1 MKIQRHRID
10 TNVVVGLLVREFCC
24 SGTDVSA
31 KVLAMYAGTRTP
43 SMEPQWLAAGLSQH
57 PNHSKGIVR
66 FQYAVTYTATIF
78 HCCAILPHFFCSC
91 KCFFLFFFDLRYF
104 PCLAHFLLE
113 SFQFFYKTARCHSIF
128 IFKCP
133 MKIRQI
139 VKAYRQGDFQ
149 NRCIALLK

>member
-1 MKIQRHRID
+1 MKIQFHRID
-10 TNVVVGLLVREFCC
+10 TNVVVGLLIREFCC

-66 FQYAVTYTATIF
+66 FQYAVFYTATTF
-78 HCCAILPHFFCSC
+78 HCCVILPQFFHSC
-91 KCFFLFFFDLRYF
+91 KRFFLFFFAFGYF
-104 PCLAHFLLE
+104 PCFAHFLLE

>member
-1 MKIQRHRID
+1 MKIQFHRID

-78 HCCAILPHFFCSC
+78 HCCAILPHFSCSC
-91 KCFFLFFFDLRYF
+91 KCFFLFFFDLRHF
-104 PCLAHFLLE
+104 PCFAYFLLE

>member
-1 MKIQRHRID
+1 MCIRDRTTCVAAIASC
-10 TNVVVGLLVREFCC
+10 VVR
-24 SGTDVSA
+24 
-31 KVLAMYAGTRTP
+31 Y
-43 SMEPQWLAAGLSQH
+43 H
-57 PNHSKGIVR
+57 PNHPKGIVR

-78 HCCAILPHFFCSC
+78 HCCALLPHFFCSC

-104 PCLAHFLLE
+104 PCFAHFLLE